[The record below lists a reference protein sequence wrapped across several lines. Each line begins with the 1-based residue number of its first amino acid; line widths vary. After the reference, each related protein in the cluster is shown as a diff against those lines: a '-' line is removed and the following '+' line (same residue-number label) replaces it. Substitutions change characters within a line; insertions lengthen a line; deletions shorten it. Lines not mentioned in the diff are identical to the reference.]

1 MKTLPPLLVTQ
12 RGSFVPLVHNVEEE
26 STGATEVA
34 GASTPATTGAR
45 GRPRSRLAGGDEQA
59 SLREELA
66 QLKAKQ
72 LKERE
77 EASAMAAALRK
88 ELALARRSAGAA
100 AGQQLIDREAAEE
113 RRLKK
118 ANEHRYFLK
127 SERETRARD
136 AALLVAQQSRVVV
149 ELEARVNL
157 AEAQAKDAV
166 KRKASTRETMARAAT
181 TAASTEGK
189 LAAELRESK
198 EALALLTAAA
208 QEAIAELELEAE
220 DAAGEAAAAAAAEA
234 AKLAREK
241 QASKQAAAKA
251 AAAEKQAAAARKQAA
266 KQVAATAEA
275 AKKQAAAAEKD
286 VAGAEKRLAA
296 AKKQAEQRVEEVRAA
311 VEARAAAAEK
321 ALAAALKEVAT
332 AKKELASVMA
342 KGVGKI
348 AKRQREAA
356 EEIKKEVGIAP
367 ELWQVPAR
375 SLPEGNAPEYHRWTN
390 ISHMESVMKGR
401 GEGDDINNI
410 ADALHRCGYLERMY
424 NEAAR

>member
-113 RRLKK
+113 RRLQKGW
-118 ANEHRYFLK
+118 EHRRALK
-127 SERETRARD
+127 VERETRARD

-166 KRKASTRETMARAAT
+166 KRKGSTRETMARAAT

-208 QEAIAELELEAE
+208 QEAIAELELEAD

-251 AAAEKQAAAARKQAA
+251 AAAEKAAAARKQAA

-275 AKKQAAAAEKD
+275 AKKQAAAVEKD
-286 VAGAEKRLAA
+286 MAGAEKRLAA
-296 AKKQAEQRVEEVRAA
+296 AKKQAEQQVEEVRAA

-410 ADALHRCGYLERMY
+410 AEALHRCGYLERMY